1 MEMST
6 LLTTASTS
14 VAASQSGLP
23 VSRAMRSANLSF
35 CWRTTLAKRRRVST
49 RTVSGFDAQPA
60 QAARAAETSASA
72 SPMAP
77 VQSVSP
83 VAGSVEIS
91 ISVIRSGLSCWSMP
105 HHFCGTRSRA
115 APHGLAHAAD
125 GRDLRLEQ
133 GPVVGLVDPRP
144 DHLHLVYLHGA
155 GRLVRPAGMVERPRR
170 LVIFDQ
176 PA

>member
-1 MEMST
+1 MS
-6 LLTTASTS
+6 
-14 VAASQSGLP
+14 
-23 VSRAMRSANLSF
+23 
-35 CWRTTLAKRRRVST
+35 RRPPRST
-49 RTVSGFDAQPA
+49 RTATLVPYTTLCRS
-60 QAARAAETSASA
+60 RAAETSASA

-144 DHLHLVYLHGA
+144 DHLHLVDIHGA
-155 GRLVRPAGMVERPRR
+155 GRLVRPVGMVERHRR
-170 LVIFDQ
+170 LAIFAQ
-176 PA
+176 PPQVRDRPTPILRTR

>member
-1 MEMST
+1 MGAAY
-6 LLTTASTS
+6 LTWCRRTS
-14 VAASQSGLP
+14 VAKL
-23 VSRAMRSANLSF
+23 L
-35 CWRTTLAKRRRVST
+35 RVSA
-49 RTVSGFDAQPA
+49 RPLSGFDAHPA

-91 ISVIRSGLSCWSMP
+91 ISVIRSGLSCWSMT

-115 APHGLAHAAD
+115 APHGLANAAD

-133 GPVVGLVDPRP
+133 
-144 DHLHLVYLHGA
+144 
-155 GRLVRPAGMVERPRR
+155 
-170 LVIFDQ
+170 
-176 PA
+176 